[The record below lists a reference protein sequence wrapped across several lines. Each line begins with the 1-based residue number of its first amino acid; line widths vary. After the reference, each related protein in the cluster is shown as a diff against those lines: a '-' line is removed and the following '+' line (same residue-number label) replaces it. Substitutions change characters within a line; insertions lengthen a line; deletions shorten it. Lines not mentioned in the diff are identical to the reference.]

1 MMKRLVVT
9 TIFLLLSIENSYAQL
24 SAVAQAIYD
33 SCNVHNPGNVSYA
46 LTNGV
51 QVLSTPDSS
60 TFYLQWFPPGATPN
74 TTPLLVTLHGS
85 KGNAFNE
92 FKNWHTTLQ
101 LHNCGI
107 IALQYNKYT
116 NLFDYLNGYF
126 HDDSI
131 YNYISSALIKI
142 NYPPNKALLH
152 GFSLGS
158 ARTYAV
164 IYNDIQSGNNYFCT
178 TISNAGKI
186 DLTYPL
192 YNFINSIPNV
202 FLGKHWNLFCGPP
215 EPPYTGGACD
225 GLDFTQTWLQS
236 KGAIVDIYIQDSLL
250 GHNGFNIPSSAAYR
264 DTMVIKYLECYN
276 ALGVVNESTVQNK
289 IIISPNPFS
298 KQTILQSENYLTNAT
313 LTLYNVYG
321 HRAKQIKNISGKTI
335 NLQRNDLG
343 NGIYFLRLTQDN
355 KLIATEKLI
364 IVN

>member
-1 MMKRLVVT
+1 MKRLVLSTV
-9 TIFLLLSIENSYAQL
+9 ILLLSIVHGKAQL
-24 SAVAQAIYD
+24 STAAQKIYD

-51 QVLSTPDSS
+51 QVISTPDSS
-60 TFYLQWFPPGATPN
+60 TFYLQWFPTGATPN
-74 TTPLLVTLHGS
+74 TSPLLVTLHGS

-92 FKNWHTTLQ
+92 FKNWHTILQ
-101 LHNCGI
+101 LNNCGI

-116 NLFDYLNGYF
+116 DIFDYLNGYF

-131 YNYISSALIKI
+131 YNYIDSALTRIS
-142 NYPPNKALLH
+142 YPSNKALLH

-164 IYNDIQSGNNYFCT
+164 IFNDIQSGKNYFCT

-192 YNFINSIPNV
+192 YNSINAIPNV

-215 EPPYTGGACD
+215 EPPYTGGACA

-264 DTMVIKYLECYN
+264 DTMVKKYLECYN
-276 ALGVVNESTVQNK
+276 GTSSIIENNLQNK
-289 IIISPNPFS
+289 LFISPNPFS
-298 KQTILQSENYLTNAT
+298 TQTTLHSDIFLDNTT
-313 LTLYNVYG
+313 LTLFNVYG
-321 HRAKQIKNISGKTI
+321 QALKTIKNVSGHLI
-335 NLQRNDLG
+335 NLHRDDLG
-343 NGIYFLRLTQDN
+343 IGIYFLHLTQE
-355 KLIATEKLI
+355 KKTIAVKKI
-364 IVN
+364 IITD

>member
-1 MMKRLVVT
+1 MKKILLPA
-9 TIFLLLSIENSYAQL
+9 IILLLSIENSSAQL
-24 SAVAQAIYD
+24 SVAAQTIYD

-51 QVLSTPDSS
+51 QVISTPDSS
-60 TFYLQWFPPGATPN
+60 TFYLQWFPTGATPN

-116 NLFDYLNGYF
+116 DIYDFSNGYF

-131 YNYISSALIKI
+131 YSYIDSALTKI
-142 NYPPNKALLH
+142 NYPSNKALLH

-164 IYNDIQSGNNYFCT
+164 IYNDIQSGKNYFCT

-186 DLTYPL
+186 DLTYPF
-192 YNFINSIPNV
+192 YSFINTIPNV

-225 GLDFTQTWLQS
+225 GQDFTQTWLQS

-250 GHNGFNIPSSAAYR
+250 GHNGFNIPSSSSYR
-264 DTMVIKYLECYN
+264 DTMINKYLECYN
-276 ALGVVNESTVQNK
+276 NVSAIHENTKLNKTTVF
-289 IIISPNPFS
+289 PNPFS
-298 KQTILQSENYLTNAT
+298 SQTTLQSNNYLSNAT
-313 LTLYNVYG
+313 LTIYDIYG
-321 HRAKQIKNISGKTI
+321 QAVRQINNISGQTI
-335 NLQRNDLG
+335 NLQRDDLKIG
-343 NGIYFLRLTQDN
+343 LYFLHLTQDN
-355 KLIATEKLI
+355 KLIETEELI
-364 IVN
+364 ITD

>member
-1 MMKRLVVT
+1 M
-9 TIFLLLSIENSYAQL
+9 LLSFGSSKAQL
-24 SAVAQAIYD
+24 SSAAQAIYD

-51 QVLSTPDSS
+51 QVLLTTDSS
-60 TFYLQWFPPGATPN
+60 TFYLQWFPTGATPN

-116 NLFDYLNGYF
+116 DIYDYSNGYF

-131 YNYISSALIKI
+131 YSYIDSALTKI
-142 NYPPNKALLH
+142 NYPSNKALLH

-164 IYNDIQSGNNYFCT
+164 IYNDIQSGKNYFCT

-192 YNFINSIPNV
+192 YNYINSIPNV

-225 GLDFTQTWLQS
+225 GLDFTQTWLQG

-276 ALGVVNESTVQNK
+276 GISSVNENALQK
-289 IIISPNPFS
+289 QISIYPNPFS
-298 KQTILQSENYLTNAT
+298 TKTILQSDIYLTNAT

-321 HRAKQIKNISGKTI
+321 QAVKQIKNISGQTI
-335 NLQRNDLG
+335 NLLRDDLRI
-343 NGIYFLRLTQDN
+343 GIYFLHLTQDE
-355 KLIATEKLI
+355 KTIAKEKLI
-364 IVN
+364 ITD

>member
-1 MMKRLVVT
+1 MKGLILSTV
-9 TIFLLLSIENSYAQL
+9 FLAISVAHGKAQL
-24 SAVAQAIYD
+24 STAAQTIFD
-33 SCNVHNPGNVSYA
+33 SCNVQNPGNVSYA

-51 QVLSTPDSS
+51 QVISTPDSS
-60 TFYLQWFPPGATPN
+60 SFYLQWFPAGATPN
-74 TTPLLVTLHGS
+74 ATPLLVTLHGS

-92 FKNWHTTLQ
+92 FKNWHNTLQ

-116 NLFDYLNGYF
+116 DIYDYLNGYF

-131 YNYISSALIKI
+131 YNYIDSALTRIS
-142 NYPPNKALLH
+142 YPSNKALLH

-164 IYNDIQSGNNYFCT
+164 IYNDIQSGKNYFCT

-192 YNFINSIPNV
+192 YNSINSIPNV

-215 EPPYTGGACD
+215 EPPYIGGACD
-225 GLDFTQTWLQS
+225 GLDFTQTWLQG

-250 GHNGFNIPSSAAYR
+250 GHNGFNIPSSSAYR
-264 DTMVIKYLECYN
+264 DTMVVKYLQCYN
-276 ALGVVNESTVQNK
+276 GISSVNGNAMQNK

-298 KQTILQSENYLTNAT
+298 KHTILQSDINLINST

-321 HRAKQIKNISGKTI
+321 QVVKQMKNISGHTI
-335 NLQRNDLG
+335 NLQREDI
-343 NGIYFLRLTQDN
+343 GIGIHFLRLTQDD
-355 KLIATEKLI
+355 KVIANEKVI
-364 IVN
+364 IID